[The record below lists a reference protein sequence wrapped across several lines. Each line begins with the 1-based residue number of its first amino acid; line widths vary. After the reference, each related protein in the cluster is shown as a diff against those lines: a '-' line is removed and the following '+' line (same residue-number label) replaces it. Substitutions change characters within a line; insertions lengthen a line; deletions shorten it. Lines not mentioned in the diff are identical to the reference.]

1 MCLREKLEA
10 WLAKRGKTPSS
21 YRHMMCF
28 GFHGHGHGNTDGHG
42 DGHIGRSSN
51 AVVGRMQRESGK
63 QDMQRDGDNDDDDDD
78 DDDDVARSLFTV
90 AE

>member
-28 GFHGHGHGNTDGHG
+28 GFHGHGNTDGHG

-63 QDMQRDGDNDDDDDD
+63 QDMQRDGDNDDDDD
-78 DDDDVARSLFTV
+78 VARSLFTV